1 MTSALATPTHQDL
14 IAIMSNQ
21 RRLLEQLLFRHAEI
35 SMLIAAGEH
44 RFVGRA
50 IDEALEVE
58 AELGAAELLRA
69 MTTIGFGGGPGPAG
83 GPGGGDVAIS
93 QIITDAPADAAATL
107 GRLADD
113 MGRLIQEV
121 GRYRS
126 QAAAWAGER
135 AEMVSRA
142 VAGFGAQTY
151 SAGRGS

>member
-50 IDEALEVE
+50 VDEALEVE
-58 AELGAAELLRA
+58 TELGAVELLRA
-69 MTTIGFGGGPGPAG
+69 MTTIGFAAGPAG
-83 GPGGGDVAIS
+83 GPAGGDVAIS
-93 QIITDAPADAAATL
+93 QIIAGAPADAAATL

-121 GRYRS
+121 GRYRA

-151 SAGRGS
+151 SAGGGS